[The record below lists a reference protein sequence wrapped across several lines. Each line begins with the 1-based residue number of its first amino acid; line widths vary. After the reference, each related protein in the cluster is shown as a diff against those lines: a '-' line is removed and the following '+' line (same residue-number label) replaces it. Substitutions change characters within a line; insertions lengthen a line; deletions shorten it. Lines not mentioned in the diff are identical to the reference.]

1 VAGHAAASAASGRRN
16 QRVSDD
22 ATVEQRI
29 GVVVGGSLMSEFVP
43 AYLGGTAALATAAVV
58 GTPEVQRSD
67 VFAPGTEE
75 LVEGEIRVSIL
86 GSGLPW
92 VTKSQAAGS
101 VLIEVGNPQRDVFV
115 FDLGAGSLANFSGLR
130 VPVTSLTKVFLS
142 HLHADHVADYLTLM
156 GSYVKAGRL
165 DPVEVWGGASDDPA
179 RGVAT
184 FVDLIQQALAWDH
197 ASMAGYVPITGAAAS
212 AREVPYDRTE
222 VIYERDGVTITS
234 FPVIHALNGAVG
246 FRIDYDGQSV
256 VFSGDTKPTMTLVE
270 AAKDCDLLIHE
281 TFLPAGTFA
290 ELMSFPIEQARMVV
304 NEAHTPADA
313 AGVVFDMVQP
323 KMAAMWHCHV
333 IDGFIDAVFDGVRV
347 AYSGPATLC
356 QDLTV
361 FNVTRGGVI
370 ARQAAVDPVQQ
381 AVIGAS
387 DTERSLVEPLPSPT
401 WWADAAI
408 DWQSKLR

>member
-1 VAGHAAASAASGRRN
+1 
-16 QRVSDD
+16 
-22 ATVEQRI
+22 
-29 GVVVGGSLMSEFVP
+29 
-43 AYLGGTAALATAAVV
+43 
-58 GTPEVQRSD
+58 
-67 VFAPGTEE
+67 
-75 LVEGEIRVSIL
+75 
-86 GSGLPW
+86 
-92 VTKSQAAGS
+92 
-101 VLIEVGNPQRDVFV
+101 
-115 FDLGAGSLANFSGLR
+115 
-130 VPVTSLTKVFLS
+130 VTSLKKVFLS

-179 RGVAT
+179 RGVAE
-184 FVDLIQQALAWDH
+184 FVEAIQRALAWDH
-197 ASMAGYVPITGAAAS
+197 ASMTGYVPTTGARAT

-246 FRIDYDGQSV
+246 FRVDYDGQSV

-270 AAKDCDLLIHE
+270 AAEGCDLLIHE
-281 TFLPAGTFA
+281 TFLPAETFA

-304 NEAHTPADA
+304 NEAHTPANA

-333 IDGFIDAVFDGVRV
+333 IDGYIDSVFEGVRT
-347 AYSGPATLC
+347 AYSGAATLC

-361 FNVTRGGVI
+361 FNVTPAAVA
-370 ARQAAVDPVQQ
+370 ARQAEIDPAQQ
-381 AVIGAS
+381 AVIGPS
-387 DTERSLVEPLPSPT
+387 RTDRTLGEPLPVPT

-408 DWQSKLR
+408 DWQSKLA

>member
-1 VAGHAAASAASGRRN
+1 MFLPGSEDL
-16 QRVSDD
+16 SD
-22 ATVEQRI
+22 
-29 GVVVGGSLMSEFVP
+29 
-43 AYLGGTAALATAAVV
+43 
-58 GTPEVQRSD
+58 
-67 VFAPGTEE
+67 
-75 LVEGEIRVSIL
+75 GEIRVSSL

-101 VLIEVGNPQRDVFV
+101 ILMEVGNSEKDVFV
-115 FDLGAGSLANFSGLR
+115 FDLGAGSLANFSGLK
-130 VPVTSLTKVFLS
+130 VPVTSLKNVFLS

-179 RGVAT
+179 LGTAA

-197 ASMAGYVPITGAAAS
+197 ASMSGYVPTTGKEATAH
-212 AREVPYDRTE
+212 EVPYDRTE
-222 VIYERDGVTITS
+222 TVYERNGVTITS

-270 AAKDCDLLIHE
+270 AAQGCDLLIHE
-281 TFLPAGTFA
+281 TFLPAETFA

-304 NEAHTPADA
+304 NEAHTPANA
-313 AGVVFDMVQP
+313 AGLVFDMVQP

-333 IDGFIDAVFDGVRV
+333 VDGYIDAVFEGVRT
-347 AYSGPATLC
+347 AYSGAATLC

-361 FNVTRGGVI
+361 FNVTPGAVVT
-370 ARQAAVDPVQQ
+370 RQAKIDPVQQ
-381 AVIGAS
+381 AVIGPS
-387 DTERSLVEPLPSPT
+387 TTERSLAETLPIPT

-408 DWQSKLR
+408 DWQSKLE

>member
-1 VAGHAAASAASGRRN
+1 
-16 QRVSDD
+16 
-22 ATVEQRI
+22 
-29 GVVVGGSLMSEFVP
+29 MSEFLP
-43 AYLGGTAALATAAVV
+43 AYLGGTSALTTDALV
-58 GTPEVQRSD
+58 GASEVERSE
-67 VFAPGTEE
+67 VFVPGSEE
-75 LVEGEIRVSIL
+75 LAEGEIRVSIL

-101 VLIEVGNPQRDVFV
+101 VLIEVGNPQRDVLV
-115 FDLGAGSLANFSGLR
+115 FDLGAGSLANFSGLK
-130 VPVTSLTKVFLS
+130 VPVTSLKNVFLS

-184 FVDLIQQALAWDH
+184 FVEVIQQALAWDH
-197 ASMAGYVPITGAAAS
+197 ASMAGYVPITGAGATAH
-212 AREVPYDRTE
+212 EVSYDSTE
-222 VIYERDGVTITS
+222 VIYERNGVSITS

-246 FRIDYDGQSV
+246 FRVDYGGQSV

-270 AAKDCDLLIHE
+270 AAQDCDLLIHE
-281 TFLPAGTFA
+281 TFLPAETFA

-304 NEAHTPADA
+304 NEAHTPANA
-313 AGVVFDMVQP
+313 AGLVFDMVQP

-333 IDGFIDAVFDGVRV
+333 IDGYIDPVFDGVRV

-361 FNVTRGGVI
+361 FNVTPGAVI
-370 ARQAAVDPVQQ
+370 ARQAVVDPVQQ
-381 AVIGAS
+381 AVIGPS
-387 DTERSLVEPLPSPT
+387 DTERTLVEPLPSPT

-408 DWQSKLR
+408 DWQSKLQ

>member
-1 VAGHAAASAASGRRN
+1 
-16 QRVSDD
+16 
-22 ATVEQRI
+22 
-29 GVVVGGSLMSEFVP
+29 MSEFLP
-43 AYLGGTAALATAAVV
+43 AYLGGTSALTTDALV
-58 GTPEVQRSD
+58 GTSEVERSD
-67 VFAPGTEE
+67 VFVPGSEE
-75 LVEGEIRVSIL
+75 LAEGEIRVSIL

-101 VLIEVGNPQRDVFV
+101 VLIEVGNPQQDVLV
-115 FDLGAGSLANFSGLR
+115 FDLGAGSLANFSGLK
-130 VPVTSLTKVFLS
+130 VPVTSLKNVFLS

-184 FVDLIQQALAWDH
+184 FVELIQQALAWDH
-197 ASMAGYVPITGAAAS
+197 ASMAGYVPITGAGAS
-212 AREVPYDRTE
+212 AHEVPYDRTE
-222 VIYERDGVTITS
+222 VIYERNGVTITS

-246 FRIDYDGQSV
+246 FRIDYGGQSV

-270 AAKDCDLLIHE
+270 AAQDCDLLIHE
-281 TFLPAGTFA
+281 TFLPADTFA

-313 AGVVFDMVQP
+313 AGLVFDMVQP

-333 IDGFIDAVFDGVRV
+333 IDGFIDSVFESVRV

-361 FNVTRGGVI
+361 FNVTPGAVI

-381 AVIGAS
+381 AVVGLS
-387 DTERSLVEPLPSPT
+387 DTDRTLVEPLPSPT

-408 DWQSKLR
+408 DWQSKLHRGPIEG

>member
-1 VAGHAAASAASGRRN
+1 
-16 QRVSDD
+16 
-22 ATVEQRI
+22 
-29 GVVVGGSLMSEFVP
+29 MSEFLP
-43 AYLGGTAALATAAVV
+43 AYLGGTSALTTDALV
-58 GTPEVQRSD
+58 GASEVERSD
-67 VFAPGTEE
+67 VYVPGSEE
-75 LVEGEIRVSIL
+75 LTEGEIRVSIL

-101 VLIEVGNPQRDVFV
+101 VLIEVGNPQREVLV
-115 FDLGAGSLANFSGLR
+115 FDLGAGSLANFSGLK
-130 VPVTSLTKVFLS
+130 VPVTSLKNVFLS

-184 FVDLIQQALAWDH
+184 FVEVIQQALAWDH
-197 ASMAGYVPITGAAAS
+197 ASMAGYVPITGAGATAH
-212 AREVPYDRTE
+212 EVSYDSTE
-222 VIYERDGVTITS
+222 VIYERNGVSITS

-246 FRIDYDGQSV
+246 FRVDYGGQSV

-270 AAKDCDLLIHE
+270 AAQDCDLLIHE
-281 TFLPAGTFA
+281 TFLPAETFA

-304 NEAHTPADA
+304 NEAHTPANA
-313 AGVVFDMVQP
+313 AGLVFDMVQP

-333 IDGFIDAVFDGVRV
+333 IDGYIDPVFDGVRV

-361 FNVTRGGVI
+361 FNVTPGAVI
-370 ARQAAVDPVQQ
+370 ARQAVVDPVQQ
-381 AVIGAS
+381 AVIGPS
-387 DTERSLVEPLPSPT
+387 DTERTLVEPLPSPT

-408 DWQSKLR
+408 DWQSKLQ

>member
-1 VAGHAAASAASGRRN
+1 
-16 QRVSDD
+16 
-22 ATVEQRI
+22 
-29 GVVVGGSLMSEFVP
+29 MSEFVP
-43 AYLGGTAALATAAVV
+43 AYLGGTAALATDALV
-58 GTPEVQRSD
+58 GTSEVQRSD
-67 VFAPGTEE
+67 VFVPGTEE
-75 LVEGEIRVSIL
+75 LAEGEIRVSIL

-101 VLIEVGNPQRDVFV
+101 VLIEVGNPKRDVFV
-115 FDLGAGSLANFSGLR
+115 FDLGAGSLANFSGLQ
-130 VPVTSLTKVFLS
+130 VPVTSLKNVFLS

-184 FVDLIQQALAWDH
+184 FVDLIQRALAWDH

-212 AREVPYDRTE
+212 AHEVPYDRTE
-222 VIYERDGVTITS
+222 VICERDGVTITS

-246 FRIDYDGQSV
+246 FRIDYGGQSV
-256 VFSGDTKPTMTLVE
+256 VFSGDTRPTMTLVE
-270 AAKDCDLLIHE
+270 AAQDCDLLIHE
-281 TFLPAGTFA
+281 TFLPADTFA

-333 IDGFIDAVFDGVRV
+333 IDGFIDPVFEGVRGS
-347 AYSGPATLC
+347 YSGPATLC

-361 FNVTRGGVI
+361 FNVTPGAVI
-370 ARQAAVDPVQQ
+370 ARQATVDPVQQ

-387 DTERSLVEPLPSPT
+387 DTDRSLVEPLPTPT